1 MKIEDQKEF
10 IKGLFAY
17 KNSIDSDSTKHMA
30 ATIEKD
36 TADAL
41 AANLSEG
48 QLTPKLDIS
57 VEDVFALAE
66 NGNIEPIELI
76 ENIFTM
82 VSELKDIEH
91 QGRDIDLSHS
101 KKIFDKLKENF
112 IKHKEEED
120 INNF

>member
-1 MKIEDQKEF
+1 MKIENQKEF
-10 IKGLFAY
+10 IKGLLSY

-36 TADAL
+36 TADTL

-48 QLTPKLDIS
+48 QVDPKLDIS
-57 VEDVFALAE
+57 VEDVFTLAE
-66 NGNIEPIELI
+66 NNNIEPIELI

-82 VSELKDIEH
+82 VSELENLEH
-91 QGRDIDLSHS
+91 QGREIDLSSS
-101 KKIFDKLKENF
+101 KKIFDQLKENF
-112 IKHKEEED
+112 IKHKKEED

>member
-10 IKGLFAY
+10 IKGLLSY

-30 ATIEKD
+30 VTIEKD

-41 AANLSEG
+41 AASLSEG
-48 QLTPKLDIS
+48 QVAPKLDIS
-57 VEDVFALAE
+57 AEDVFTLAE
-66 NGNIEPIELI
+66 NNNIEPIELI

-82 VSELKDIEH
+82 VSELEKLEH
-91 QGRDIDLSHS
+91 QGREIDLSGS
-101 KKIFDKLKENF
+101 KKIFDQLKENF
-112 IKHKEEED
+112 IKHKKEED

>member
-66 NGNIEPIELI
+66 NGNVEPIELI
-76 ENIFTM
+76 
-82 VSELKDIEH
+82 
-91 QGRDIDLSHS
+91 
-101 KKIFDKLKENF
+101 
-112 IKHKEEED
+112 
-120 INNF
+120 